1 MFSSVLEFLLVNW
14 IKFAIAY
21 GVVYVTYLFYYLY
34 SIRFKEVRRVTTKDF
49 KEGCGEAV
57 IGFMILPCRM
67 IGDALSAI
75 KVSILAMVNVGLP
88 TEAEIKQKAL
98 AEAKRIATQTAAD
111 SK

>member
-34 SIRFKEVRRVTTKDF
+34 SIRFKEVRRVTTRDF
-49 KEGCGEAV
+49 KEACGEAV
-57 IGFMILPCRM
+57 FGFFILPCRV
-67 IGDALSAI
+67 IGDALSAV

-88 TEAEIKQKAL
+88 TDEEVRLANLAKREAEKNGTRELQ
-98 AEAKRIATQTAAD
+98 
-111 SK
+111 